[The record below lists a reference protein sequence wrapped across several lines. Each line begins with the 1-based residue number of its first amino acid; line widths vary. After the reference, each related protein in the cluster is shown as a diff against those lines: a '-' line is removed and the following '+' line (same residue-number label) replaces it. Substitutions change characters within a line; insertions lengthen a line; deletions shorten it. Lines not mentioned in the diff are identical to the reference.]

1 MSDWQFYI
9 LLCLILALAV
19 LFIAALRTA
28 LKKQRRSSE
37 LMLEDIYKRGME
49 AEDRIY
55 DMLVELQDG
64 FAKQIELLRINMG
77 ESVLGRVDMLGKQ
90 ISERQTMMSEALGI
104 KQDALQAQVCSR
116 LDGISASFTAGTVQN
131 EERFKSF
138 ESFCIEQFKLLS
150 SIVDSNLKSIQENN
164 NKRLDEMR
172 GIVDEKLQRTLDQ
185 RITESFRL
193 VNERL
198 AEVYRGLGE
207 MKSLA
212 TGVGDL
218 KKVLSNVK
226 TRGTLGEIQLG
237 AILDEILAPEQFV
250 RNFDA
255 KKKNNERVEF
265 AVKLP
270 NEGGEPVYLP
280 IDSKFPA
287 DVYNQ
292 LIEAYD
298 SADAATVAQAQK
310 RLRDTLIACA
320 RSIRDKYIAPPT
332 TTDFA
337 IMFLPTEG
345 LYAEA
350 VKLDLIEL
358 LQRDY
363 RVNLSGP
370 STMAALLNSLQMG
383 FRTLAI
389 QKRSNEVWGTL
400 AKIKKEFQSFEEILL
415 STRKALDK
423 ANTDLDKLIGVRTR
437 QIIRTLKDVESL
449 PTALKPPID
458 EIYYASDESDKDF
471 V

>member
-1 MSDWQFYI
+1 MLDWQFYVI
-9 LLCLILALAV
+9 ICLILVAAV
-19 LFIAALRTA
+19 SIIAAFLVVSKS
-28 LKKQRRSSE
+28 LRRSAE
-37 LMLEDIYKRGME
+37 RILEDSYKREIE
-49 AEDRIY
+49 AEARLY
-55 DMLVELQDG
+55 NMLDELQDG
-64 FAKQIELLRINMG
+64 VARQIELLRINIG
-77 ESVLGRVDMLGKQ
+77 ESVLGRVDILGKQ
-90 ISERQTMMSEALGI
+90 ISERQTMMNENLVV
-104 KQDALQAQVCSR
+104 KHDALMSQVSSR
-116 LDGISASFTAGTVQN
+116 LDGIVASFSSSAVQN

-138 ESFCIEQFKLLS
+138 ESFCIEQFKLMS
-150 SIVDSNLKSIQENN
+150 SLVDSNLKSMQESN

-185 RITESFRL
+185 RITESFRM

-198 AEVYRGLGE
+198 TEVYRGLGE
-207 MKSLA
+207 MKTLA

-237 AILDEILAPEQFV
+237 AILDEILAPEQFI

-270 NEGGEPVYLP
+270 NDGGESVYLP

-287 DVYNQ
+287 DVYTQ

-320 RSIRDKYIAPPT
+320 KSIRDKYISPPT

-350 VKLDLIEL
+350 VKLNLIEL

-363 RVNLSGP
+363 RINISGP

-400 AKIKKEFQSFEEILL
+400 AKIKKEFQSFEDILL

-437 QIIRTLKDVESL
+437 QIIRTLKDVETL
-449 PTALKPPID
+449 PAAPKPPID
-458 EIYYASDESDKDF
+458 QLYYEIDDSDPT
-471 V
+471 

>member
-1 MSDWQFYI
+1 MPDWQFYI
-9 LLCLILALAV
+9 LVCLILVLAV
-19 LFIAALRTA
+19 LLIAAFRIV
-28 LKKQRRSSE
+28 LKKQRRSAE
-37 LMLEDIYKRGME
+37 LMLEDIYKHDME

-55 DMLVELQDG
+55 DMFAELQDG
-64 FAKQIELLRINMG
+64 IAKQIELLRINMG
-77 ESVLGRVDMLGKQ
+77 ESVLVRVDMLGKQ
-90 ISERQTMMSEALGI
+90 INERQTMMGENLSI

-116 LDGISASFTAGTVQN
+116 LDGIAASFTAGTVQN

-138 ESFCIEQFKLLS
+138 ESFCIEQLKLLS

-172 GIVDEKLQRTLDQ
+172 GIIDEKLQRTLDQ

-198 AEVYRGLGE
+198 TEVYRGLGE

-287 DVYNQ
+287 DVYTQ

-298 SADAATVAQAQK
+298 SADTATVAQAQK

-320 RSIRDKYIAPPT
+320 KSIRDKYIAPPT

-350 VKLDLIEL
+350 VKLNLIEL

-400 AKIKKEFQSFEEILL
+400 AKIKKEFQSFEDILL
-415 STRKALDK
+415 STQKALDK

-449 PTALKPPID
+449 PSASTPPID
-458 EIYYASDESDKDF
+458 ELYYAIDESDDNSI
-471 V
+471 

>member
-1 MSDWQFYI
+1 MPDWQFYI
-9 LLCLILALAV
+9 LICLILVLAV
-19 LFIAALRTA
+19 LLIAAFRIV
-28 LKKQRRSSE
+28 LKKQRRSAE
-37 LMLEDIYKRGME
+37 LMLEDIYKHDME

-55 DMLVELQDG
+55 DMFAELQDG
-64 FAKQIELLRINMG
+64 IAKQIELLRINMG
-77 ESVLGRVDMLGKQ
+77 ESVLVRVDMLGKQ
-90 ISERQTMMSEALGI
+90 INERQTMMGENLSI

-116 LDGISASFTAGTVQN
+116 LDGIAASFTAGTVQN

-172 GIVDEKLQRTLDQ
+172 GIIDEKLQRTLDQ

-198 AEVYRGLGE
+198 TEVYRGLGE

-287 DVYNQ
+287 DVYTQ

-298 SADAATVAQAQK
+298 SADTATVAQAQK

-320 RSIRDKYIAPPT
+320 KSIRDKYIAPPT

-350 VKLDLIEL
+350 VKLNLIEL

-400 AKIKKEFQSFEEILL
+400 AKIKKEFQSFEDILL
-415 STRKALDK
+415 STQKALDK

-449 PTALKPPID
+449 PSASTPPID
-458 EIYYASDESDKDF
+458 ELYYAIDESDDNSI
-471 V
+471 

>member
-1 MSDWQFYI
+1 MPDWQFYI
-9 LLCLILALAV
+9 LICLI
-19 LFIAALRTA
+19 LFIAALLIAAFRII
-28 LKKQRRSSE
+28 LKKQRRSAE
-37 LMLEDIYKRGME
+37 LMLEDIYKHDME

-55 DMLVELQDG
+55 DMLAELQDG
-64 FAKQIELLRINMG
+64 VAKQIELLRINMG
-77 ESVLGRVDMLGKQ
+77 ESVLARMDMLGKQ
-90 ISERQTMMSEALGI
+90 INERQTMMGENLSI

-116 LDGISASFTAGTVQN
+116 IDGIAATFTAGTVQN

-138 ESFCIEQFKLLS
+138 ESLCLEQFKLLS
-150 SIVDSNLKSIQENN
+150 SIVENNLKSIQENN

-172 GIVDEKLQRTLDQ
+172 GIIDEKLQRTLDQ

-198 AEVYRGLGE
+198 TEVYRGLGE

-287 DVYNQ
+287 DVYTQ

-298 SADAATVAQAQK
+298 SADTATVAQAQK

-320 RSIRDKYIAPPT
+320 KSIRDKYIAPPT

-350 VKLDLIEL
+350 VKLNLIEL

-400 AKIKKEFQSFEEILL
+400 AKIKKEFQSFEDILL
-415 STRKALDK
+415 STQKALDK

-449 PTALKPPID
+449 PSPSAPPID
-458 EIYYASDESDKDF
+458 ELYYAIDESDDNSL
-471 V
+471 